1 MFREHSRQLHHFW
14 IYVIAS
20 FFFFEIRK
28 LSCKAVTWP
37 TINPKGPLG
46 KRMLPLSK
54 SKQIQSL
61 VTFPHKIMAEVVS
74 GAYMLE
80 MNKYAT

>member
-1 MFREHSRQLHHFW
+1 MLT
-14 IYVIAS
+14 
-20 FFFFEIRK
+20 
-28 LSCKAVTWP
+28 CKAVTWL

-61 VTFPHKIMAEVVS
+61 VMFPHKIMAKVVS

-80 MNKYAT
+80 MNKYARQK